1 MLAPLRGLRP
11 LHFTSASSGSGTFF
25 MYPCSFFSLSWQ
37 SFTSSHR
44 ISFEQRLAVEP
55 ATHTCACSRGH
66 HGGRHNAGC
75 ASAKLVRKA
84 FHPWSGRRRTSQA
97 LKKMPTTAPD
107 LFSQIAHAAMTG
119 LL

>member
-66 HGGRHNAGC
+66 HGGRPNAGLG
-75 ASAKLVRKA
+75 SAKLVRTA
-84 FHPWSGRRRTSQA
+84 CSARSRRRRPPPIFKRLQQPPHSRCSA
-97 LKKMPTTAPD
+97 L
-107 LFSQIAHAAMTG
+107 H
-119 LL
+119 

>member
-66 HGGRHNAGC
+66 HGGRPKAARAG
-75 ASAKLVRKA
+75 AKLFRKA
-84 FHPWSGRRRTSQA
+84 WYSLARARGEPPR
-97 LKKMPTTAPD
+97 LKKTHQPEHGAYTT
-107 LFSQIAHAAMTG
+107 
-119 LL
+119 